1 MNALREYSEFQELIT
16 QLAKEFINIPL
27 PQVDCKIQQAL
38 ERVGEFTQ
46 MDRVYIFTYHFEEN
60 FCRNTYEWC
69 APGISSEINN
79 LQHVNLEYFS
89 DWVGSHK
96 RGEHCYVPSVQ
107 NLPKDSHLYLVLAP
121 QGIRSTISIPMKSE
135 SGECIGFIGFDAVQQ
150 EYTWGKRDVS
160 LLLILAEI
168 ITNVETRIK
177 YEKELV
183 ASDKAIRELNAS
195 LEERVALRTFQL
207 ESLNEELKAF
217 SYSVSHDLR
226 TPLRNI
232 NNYVQLLH
240 NQLHNVLSEDTD
252 RLMITISERLHEMD
266 TLVLSLLEFS
276 RISQHELVREQVDT
290 EAMVDDVMLTFKET
304 IELGKIQIER
314 LPLQSVKA
322 DKVVLKQVWY
332 NLLDNALKFTRSSPN
347 PSIILGSYRRIREV
361 VFYIVD
367 NGVGF
372 DERYGDRLFSV
383 FQRLHPKVDF
393 EGTGIGL
400 ANVRRIVNKHGGQVW
415 ANGKIGK
422 GATFFFSIPD

>member
-27 PQVDCKIQQAL
+27 TQVDCKIQQAL

-46 MDRVYIFTYHFEEN
+46 MDRVYIFTYNFEDN
-60 FCRNTYEWC
+60 YCRNTYEWC
-69 APGISSEINN
+69 ATGISSEINN

-107 NLPKDSHLYLVLAP
+107 NLPKDSDLYLVLAP
-121 QGIRSTISIPMKSE
+121 QGIQSTISIPMKSE

-150 EYTWGKRDVS
+150 EYAWGKRDVS

-168 ITNVETRIK
+168 INNVETRIK
-177 YEKELV
+177 YEKELM
-183 ASDKAIRELNAS
+183 ASDKAIRELNAN
-195 LEERVALRTFQL
+195 LEKRVALRTAQL

-240 NQLHNVLSEDTD
+240 NQLRNVLSDDTE
-252 RLMITISERLHEMD
+252 RLMKTISERLREMD

-276 RISQHELVREQVDT
+276 KISQHELTREQVDT
-290 EAMVDDVMLTFKET
+290 HTMVSDVLKTFQET
-304 IELGKIQIER
+304 IEAKNIQIER

-322 DKVVLKQVWY
+322 DKAVLKQVWS
-332 NLLDNALKFTRSSPN
+332 NLLDNALKFTKNTPT
-347 PSIILGSYRRIREV
+347 PYIILGSYRRVNEV
-361 VFYIVD
+361 VFYITD

-372 DERYGDRLFSV
+372 DARYSDKLFSV
-383 FQRLHPKVDF
+383 FQRLHHKNDF

-415 ANGKIGK
+415 AMSEIDK